1 MEISAINQ
9 RIYEVIQFLGLTPT
23 AFADEI
29 GIQRSGLS
37 HILKGRN
44 RPSLDVV
51 QKIVARYPDIN
62 LAWLVNGTGHLSL
75 STPSVINLRQK
86 TAEEPKKA
94 LEENKIKSLKN
105 TLFDFQQTED
115 SAEKSPETSPE
126 TSSPRAT
133 FSHEDFQVK
142 DAPSSANAPSVAA
155 PLEDPKPSRG
165 RFSFDSPEGLGSKK
179 IAKIVVFYNDHT
191 FEEFSR

>member
-62 LAWLVNGTGHLSL
+62 LAWLVNGTGNLSL

-86 TAEEPKKA
+86 TSEEPKKT
-94 LEENKIKSLKN
+94 LEENRGKSLKN
-105 TLFDFQQTED
+105 TLFDFPQTEEA
-115 SAEKSPETSPE
+115 AEKSPKASPE
-126 TSSPRAT
+126 VPTTRTA

-142 DAPSSANAPSVAA
+142 DDPSSANAPSVAA
-155 PLEDPKPSRG
+155 PLEDPKASRG

>member
-62 LAWLVNGTGHLSL
+62 LAWLVNGTGNLSL

-86 TAEEPKKA
+86 SSEEPKKT
-94 LEENKIKSLKN
+94 LEENEVKSFKN
-105 TLFDFQQTED
+105 TLFDFPQ
-115 SAEKSPETSPE
+115 AEETSEKTPK
-126 TSSPRAT
+126 TSPDLPSPRTT

-142 DAPSSANAPSVAA
+142 DAPSSENATSSAA
-155 PLEDPKPSRG
+155 PLEDPKSSAS
-165 RFSFDSPEGLGSKK
+165 RFSFDSPEGIGNKK
-179 IAKIVVFYNDHT
+179 IAKIVVFYSDHT

>member
-9 RIYEVIQFLGLTPT
+9 RIYEVILFLGLTPT

-86 TAEEPKKA
+86 TAEEPKKQ
-94 LEENKIKSLKN
+94 LEEKSSKSLKN

-115 SAEKSPETSPE
+115 SAGNPPETSPE

-142 DAPSSANAPSVAA
+142 VAPSSANVPSAAA
-155 PLEDPKPSRG
+155 PLEDPKPSGG

-179 IAKIVVFYNDHT
+179 IDKIVIFYNDHT

>member
-44 RPSLDVV
+44 RPSLDMV

-62 LAWLVNGTGHLSL
+62 LTWLVNGTGNLSL

-86 TAEEPKKA
+86 TSEEPKKT
-94 LEENKIKSLKN
+94 LEENRGKSLKN
-105 TLFDFQQTED
+105 TLFDFPQAEGA
-115 SAEKSPETSPE
+115 AEKSPKASPE
-126 TSSPRAT
+126 VPTTRTA

-142 DAPSSANAPSVAA
+142 DAPSSENATSPTA
-155 PLEDPKPSRG
+155 PLEDPKSSG
-165 RFSFDSPEGLGSKK
+165 SRFSFDSPEGVGNKK
-179 IAKIVVFYNDHT
+179 IAKIVVFYSDHT